1 LGIIHTAITEA
12 GITEKDKVTYR
23 ESMRLQQAVP
33 LGHDRRS
40 QSERICRRKRW
51 KLVGL
56 QADGGS
62 PEVELEHRKGKEK
75 LEIELSW
82 KLEGSVKEA
91 ERWREERRENNM
103 PRWIWGII
111 GVILVI
117 VAIIL
122 ILRLV

>member
-1 LGIIHTAITEA
+1 
-12 GITEKDKVTYR
+12 
-23 ESMRLQQAVP
+23 
-33 LGHDRRS
+33 
-40 QSERICRRKRW
+40 
-51 KLVGL
+51 
-56 QADGGS
+56 
-62 PEVELEHRKGKEK
+62 
-75 LEIELSW
+75 LSW